1 MTFHTLTPHRLV
13 VAVFLLVAGIV
24 LMVVSQR
31 RGWRPSLLTTLVLA
45 AVLRGGMLFLA
56 WHIRPYDLYQ
66 DFWHAGLS
74 TLHHQDPVLN
84 AVRHQGWASL
94 PTYTF
99 LLAGAAWTV
108 IHLHWSWLI
117 VARVPA
123 ILSDLGVVVV
133 VGALVTASGGS
144 RELAALRRFQY
155 ACSPIAIL
163 VSSVHGQLEPFCLLF
178 AFAAFAVVLKGGQ
191 GISVRRTLAGGALLA
206 IAISGQSWPV
216 LFLPALLI
224 ALPSWRR
231 RLQGLAGTAGAG
243 AVLFL
248 SMPLTVGTP
257 VSAMPHLVKRMVSN
271 QPPIGTWGWSG
282 VWVQLHPTGL
292 PPTQDPLWLNVGK
305 IGEKIA
311 LLVVLIAI
319 FWWRRAHPL
328 DVATASVTALVVAS
342 PGIGLQYLQWPV
354 PSSIARPTR
363 LTLTAQI
370 AAGLCAFTFY
380 LPMNMLTSHNWQATN
395 RVMMFVS
402 LGVVLLMIAALPWG
416 RRVWDRSRPDDFAGE
431 GVAAQD
437 TLVADDVSAEVR
449 PPGAPDV
456 PDATVLATGPL
467 AGYPPQRT
475 GRKVGSTGDIADQLG
490 GT

>member
-13 VAVFLLVAGIV
+13 VAVFLLVVGIV
-24 LMVVSQR
+24 LMIVAQR

-56 WHIRPYDLYQ
+56 WRIRPYDLYQ

-84 AVRHQGWASL
+84 AVRRQGWSSL

-117 VARVPA
+117 VARIPA

-144 RELAALRRFQY
+144 REVAKLRRFQY
-155 ACSPIAIL
+155 ACSPVAIL

-191 GISVRRTLAGGALLA
+191 GISARRAVAGGALLA

-231 RLQGLAGTAGAG
+231 RLQAVTGAAAAGA
-243 AVLFL
+243 ALFF

-257 VSAMPHLVKRMVSN
+257 VSKLPHLAGHLISN
-271 QPPIGTWGWSG
+271 QPPIGAWGWSG
-282 VWVQLHPTGL
+282 VWVALHPTGL
-292 PPTQDPLWLNVGK
+292 PTDQDPLWVHVGR
-305 IGEKIA
+305 IGDKVA
-311 LLVVLIAI
+311 LLAVVIAI

-328 DVATASVTALVVAS
+328 DVATASVTSLIVLS
-342 PGIGLQYLQWPV
+342 PGIGIQYLQWPV
-354 PSSIARPTR
+354 PSSTARPTR

-370 AAGLCAFTFY
+370 AAGLCAFTLY
-380 LPMNMLTSHNWQATN
+380 LPMNMLTWHNWQIAN
-395 RVMMFVS
+395 QVVMLVS
-402 LGVVLLMIAALPWG
+402 LGVVVLMVAALPWG
-416 RRVWDRSRPDDFAGE
+416 RRVWDRSRPDEFAGE
-431 GVAAQD
+431 GVPAQD
-437 TLVADDVSAEVR
+437 ALVADRVSAEV
-449 PPGAPDV
+449 PPPDV
-456 PDATVLATGPL
+456 TNTTNATLPAIRPL
-467 AGYPPQRT
+467 GWLTRPADRT
-475 GRKVGSTGDIADQLG
+475 ESRIIR
-490 GT
+490 